1 MDTSVISSCYYNHY
15 LRYAEEEGIELDG
28 ALLAH
33 GFEDGESQ
41 VPFSEM
47 QRLITLIKEGCGG
60 SLGLEVGASMA
71 VSSHGSLGAAI
82 SHARNLDHCLTLVAE
97 YHRTRTQIAD
107 IRFEKDDK
115 LAYIRFS
122 PKTSWGDNEVSI
134 YDSLYMVMFNIV
146 RFAIGKKAEQCVLEY
161 PYPAPEW
168 REAYLKLIPARHV
181 FDQPVA
187 QLTFPAS
194 FLSIPCI
201 GSDPSY
207 VRVAT
212 EQLQSQMSR
221 LHQDQSMSFKI
232 RDLVKSTKNFK
243 LSLEEAANTL
253 AISKS
258 TLIRKLHLE
267 GETFKSL
274 VEEMKK
280 DYATYMLKKTPYKID
295 VVSMQLG
302 YDEVAN
308 FNRAFKRWFN
318 CTPGRFRK
326 EQPSL

>member
-1 MDTSVISSCYYNHY
+1 MDTSGISSCYYNHY
-15 LRYAEEEGIELDG
+15 LRYAEEEGIELDEK
-28 ALLAH
+28 LLAP
-33 GFEDGESQ
+33 GFEAGESQ
-41 VPFSEM
+41 VPFS
-47 QRLITLIKEGCGG
+47 QLLRLIDLLRHRRSGA
-60 SLGLEVGASMA
+60 LGLEVGASIA

-82 SHARNLDHCLTLVAE
+82 SHSRDLDQCLSLVAE
-97 YHRTRTQIAD
+97 YHRTRTQIVD
-107 IRFEKDDK
+107 IRFEKDDE
-115 LAYIRFS
+115 LARIRLT
-122 PKTSWGDNEVSI
+122 PKTSWGDSEVSI
-134 YDSLYMVMFNIV
+134 YDSFYMVMFNIL

-168 REAYLKLIPARHV
+168 HDVYLEHIPARHV

-194 FLSIPCI
+194 FLAIPCI
-201 GSDPSY
+201 GSDPAY

-221 LHQDQSMSFKI
+221 LHQDQSMSLKI

-258 TLIRKLHLE
+258 TLIRKLHQE

-326 EQPSL
+326 GQPSL